1 MIGVYRRRVM
11 GGLLISLLAAAGVAA
26 APVLAA
32 TQGQATV
39 YVNMNKFAR
48 LEVLNATYTITPT
61 QTDMENGYAEALD
74 AITVNVKT
82 NSSSGATL
90 KVYGSAGNPGIA
102 LSDLL
107 IKSGAP
113 GSQVTEWTAIAGDL
127 QSAQAIWSVNQ
138 KPQGWVGV
146 SLSLRVQNLWNYADG
161 TYSNTLTF
169 VISTN

>member
-39 YVNMNKFAR
+39 NVNMGKFAE
-48 LEVLNATYTITPT
+48 LKVATATVTITPE
-61 QTDMENGYAEALD
+61 QPDMENGYVIKENAVE
-74 AITVNVKT
+74 VEVRT
-82 NSSSGATL
+82 NSSNGAAL

-113 GSQVTEWTAIAGDL
+113 GSQVTEWTAIAGDS
-127 QSAQAIWSVNQ
+127 QGAQTIWRVNQ
-138 KPQGWVGV
+138 KQSDWVDV
-146 SLSLRVQNLWNYADG
+146 FLSLRVQNLWNYADG

>member
-32 TQGQATV
+32 NNVATV
-39 YVNMNKFAR
+39 NVIMKKFAQ
-48 LEVLNATYTITPT
+48 LNVATTTVTITPE
-61 QTDMENGYAEALD
+61 QSDMETGYVIKENE
-74 AITVNVKT
+74 VEVQVRT
-82 NSSSGATL
+82 NSSGGATL

-102 LSDLL
+102 LADLF
-107 IKSGAP
+107 IKSVAP
-113 GSQVTEWTAIAGDL
+113 GSQVTEWTAVAGDS
-127 QSAQAIWSVNQ
+127 QGAQTIWSVNQ
-138 KPQGWVGV
+138 KQSDWVDV
-146 SLSLRVQNLWNYADG
+146 FLSLKVQNLWNYADG